1 MSAGEAQTRPR
12 RCPGMQYDLE
22 KEKRWMKVLRQ
33 DQSAGRLLGAVSD
46 AGEKRWCGAPDVIKS
61 R

>member
-1 MSAGEAQTRPR
+1 
-12 RCPGMQYDLE
+12 MQYDLE

-33 DQSAGRLLGAVSD
+33 DQSAGRPESGPVAEG
-46 AGEKRWCGAPDVIKS
+46 GEKS